1 MLGFPVSFILSPMLF
16 ILRVSLD
23 SAEAGPQH
31 ILVTEREEEL
41 KSLLMKVKEESEK
54 HWFKIQVFYYWRWG
68 PERSW
73 STRSPSSA
81 ALSLHLLFVAQ
92 VSWPWGSRPEVPWTE
107 TRLILFSAGIHETVT
122 GSSLFTY
129 PETTY
134 LTKNFSIIGI
144 ISTSLFL
151 SSHGRK
157 LKEGMSQLT

>member
-1 MLGFPVSFILSPMLF
+1 M
-16 ILRVSLD
+16 
-23 SAEAGPQH
+23 
-31 ILVTEREEEL
+31 TEREEEL

-54 HWFKIQVFYYWRWG
+54 NWFKIQLLYYWRWG

-73 STRSPSSA
+73 GTRSLSSA
-81 ALSLHLLFVAQ
+81 ALSPHFLFIAQ

-107 TRLILFSAGIHETVT
+107 TLHILFSAGIHETVT

-134 LTKNFSIIGI
+134 LSENLSIIGI
-144 ISTSLFL
+144 ISTSLHL

-157 LKEGMSQLT
+157 LKEGMSQVT